1 METLLKFCGENWV
14 LLLLVYLAGI
24 ASVFVFVIA
33 AIIYQVTRDVS
44 GSRVRYEAN
53 DEDEVSYYDPTRLE
67 LQADNKRLLE
77 DLEAEK
83 KFSHDIVTVKNI
95 VLDENLTL
103 ATRGV
108 EMEGVI
114 EQLCNMV
121 DKYRNEIYSYEEAL
135 VIRLTMLE
143 KLKEENRQ
151 LEVLI
156 EMGRENI
163 EGTDLVNERTRELF
177 KNYVISNSEDK
188 NQNIKMENT
197 ICVNG

>member
-135 VIRLTMLE
+135 EIRLTMLE